1 MIDFLNDGPFL
12 AVYLFLLMV
21 VFLRAQGTYW
31 LGRWATNLA
40 VKHMRPTEGW
50 RKKAVDWLN
59 SPAALRGTA
68 SIHRWGLPVI
78 PFSFLTVGFQT
89 VVNAGAGL
97 LRLPWWKY
105 TLAMIPG
112 CLAWALIYSTI
123 GFAVWGAAIS
133 AAAGSPWGIAG
144 IIAVIVVVVAT
155 QVVRRR
161 RRAIRTAT
169 AERLVSDE
177 LTAAE

>member
-1 MIDFLNDGPFL
+1 MIGFLNNGPFL

-31 LGRWATNLA
+31 LGRWATSLA
-40 VKHMRPTEGW
+40 VKHIRPTEGW
-50 RKKAVDWLN
+50 KKRALDWLN
-59 SPAALRGTA
+59 SPDVMRGTS
-68 SIHRWGLPVI
+68 SIHRWGLPII

-89 VVNAGAGL
+89 LVNAGAGL
-97 LRLPWWKY
+97 LRLQWWKY
-105 TLAMIPG
+105 TLAMLPG

-133 AAAGSPWGIAG
+133 AFAGSPWGIAG
-144 IIAVIVVVVAT
+144 IVAVIVVVVAT
-155 QVVRRR
+155 RWVKRRR
-161 RRAIRTAT
+161 KSVRAAT
-169 AERLVSDE
+169 AERRASGE